1 MKKLSEE
8 EQFELDSEIELNC
21 SEQKLDLDYR
31 KNKYSFNV
39 EDVCGYLSRN
49 PGITELGISDT
60 KLSDEGASLLATVLP
75 AIKQL
80 SLHSVRI
87 SDKGMSCLLER
98 NPATKLAFH
107 LCEITDQQALY
118 LAGKTRL
125 AGLSIM
131 EHKSHMSGKGLDA
144 LTNNPQLNTFCLV
157 NRPIQEAVWE
167 VLKNKLSLPHINLGE
182 RCETGYR
189 NGTLTSL
196 NLDFNQIGDDGAR
209 LLKDNRTI
217 TNLSLYANGITEQG
231 AMALASSN
239 VITHLTLTGNQIGDT
254 GAAAFKNNQS
264 ITELD
269 LANCGIGEQG
279 AIDLAG
285 NKTITLLKLRSN
297 RIGNQGAAAFK
308 DNPSI
313 TELDLTDCDI
323 GAQGAIDLA
332 GNKTITSLSLN
343 KNRIG
348 NQGAAAFKDNPSI
361 TELGLAYC
369 GIGEEG
375 IIALA
380 KNGVITRL
388 DISGNAISD
397 GGAAAFRD
405 NTSLIRLGLIKCHI
419 TYLGAIELA
428 KNKTIKNLDLVENS
442 IGDAGV
448 AAFMD
453 NSSLTKL
460 SLSHT
465 GITDTGV
472 SALALNQSI
481 CRLFLWEKN
490 SQQLWTPSAVYFL
503 WANQSLLNGLC
514 GAIQSED
521 FNHLSPSHTRRLKG
535 MGLRNR
541 LFQREYAIKTREK
554 ISECLNNINVLA
566 DLVYDYA
573 KGEFPYQYGVFKS
586 SEEQKAVNDLC
597 EKMPGLRKR
606 FDFQS

>member
-21 SEQKLDLDYR
+21 SEQKLGLDY
-31 KNKYSFNV
+31 KENKYSFNL
-39 EDVCGYLSRN
+39 EDVCGYLSGN
-49 PGITELGISDT
+49 PRITELRISYA
-60 KLSDEGASLLATVLP
+60 KFSDEGASLLATVLP

-80 SLHSVRI
+80 ILHSVRM
-87 SDKGMSCLLER
+87 SDKGMSCLLAS
-98 NPATKLAFH
+98 NPATKLAFD
-107 LCEITDQQALY
+107 LCEITDQQASY

-131 EHKSHMSGKGLDA
+131 EAKSPMSGKGLDA
-144 LTNNPQLNTFCLV
+144 LTNNPQLNTFCLS
-157 NRPIQEAVWE
+157 NQPIQEAVLE
-167 VLKNKLSLPHINLGE
+167 VLKNKLSLPHINLE
-182 RCETGYR
+182 KSCEIGYR
-189 NGTLTSL
+189 NRTLTSL
-196 NLDFNQIGDDGAR
+196 DLSSNQIGDDGAR

-217 TNLSLYANGITEQG
+217 TNLWLCATGITEQG
-231 AMALASSN
+231 AMVLASSN
-239 VITHLTLTGNQIGDT
+239 VITHLALTGNQIGDT

-269 LANCGIGEQG
+269 LANCGIGAQG

-285 NKTITLLKLRSN
+285 NKTITSLRLGSN
-297 RIGNQGAAAFK
+297 RIGNRGAAAFKDNPSITGLDLAYCDIGAQGAIDLAGNNTITSLTLDSNIIGNRGAAAFK

-313 TELDLTDCDI
+313 TELDLT
-323 GAQGAIDLA
+323 G
-332 GNKTITSLSLN
+332 
-343 KNRIG
+343 
-348 NQGAAAFKDNPSI
+348 
-361 TELGLAYC
+361 C
-369 GIGEEG
+369 GIEG
-375 IIALA
+375 NGAIALA
-380 KNGVITRL
+380 KNGVIIRL
-388 DISGNAISD
+388 DISRNAIGD

-405 NTSLIRLGLIKCHI
+405 NTSLIRLGLFECHI

-428 KNKTIKNLDLVENS
+428 KNKTIKNLNLGGNS
-442 IGDAGV
+442 IGEAGV

-453 NSSLTKL
+453 NSSLTEL
-460 SLSHT
+460 SLRHA

-481 CRLFLWEKN
+481 CCLSLWEDN

-521 FNHLSPSHTRRLKG
+521 FNHLSDSHTRRLKR

-541 LFQREYAIKTREK
+541 LFQKEYAIKTREK
-554 ISECLNNINVLA
+554 ISGCLNNINVLA
-566 DLVYDYA
+566 DLVSDYA
-573 KGEFPYQYGVFKS
+573 KSEFPYQYGLFKS

-606 FDFQS
+606 FDCRS